1 MLCHLDFFRH
11 GEDMFGKQLRLFKL
25 MGFEVK
31 VDPSWII
38 IAVLIAWSLSS
49 GFFPSR
55 FRNYSTQTYWLMGF
69 AGAIGL
75 FISIIAHEFSH
86 SIVARKYGLPIRG
99 ITLFLFGGVAEMDE
113 EPKTAKA
120 EFMMAIVGPISSVLI
135 AIVCYILYYFGLELG
150 WPYPLTGVIYYLA
163 MINGVLA
170 GFNMLPAFPLDGGR
184 ILRSILWHF
193 KGNLK
198 WATRIA
204 SGIGS
209 FFGLFLII
217 VGVFDVITGNFVSGM
232 WSFLIGLFLKKA
244 AETSY
249 EQLITRRALE
259 GVSLRRFMT
268 VEPVTVSPSMSIEDL
283 VENYI
288 YKYHF
293 KLFPVIENNQL
304 VGCVTTRQVKE
315 IPKEEWTRK
324 TVGEVAVTCDI
335 DNTIDPDADVSKA
348 LSQMLKN
355 NSSRLMVVDQDR
367 LLGIISL
374 KDLMEFL
381 SLKMELEA

>member
-1 MLCHLDFFRH
+1 
-11 GEDMFGKQLRLFKL
+11 

-31 VDPSWII
+31 VDPSWVI

-49 GFFPSR
+49 GFFPDR
-55 FRNYSTQTYWLMGF
+55 FRNYSTQTYWIMGF

-86 SIVARKYGLPIRG
+86 SLVARKYGLPITG
-99 ITLFLFGGVAEMDE
+99 ITLFLFGGVAEMEE

-135 AIVCYILYYFGLELG
+135 AFACYIVYSFGLNVG
-150 WPYPLTGVIYYLA
+150 WPYPVIGVIYYLA

-170 GFNMLPAFPLDGGR
+170 AFNMLPAFPLDGGR
-184 ILRSILWHF
+184 VLRSILWHF

-209 FFGLFLII
+209 FFGLFLIM
-217 VGVFDVITGNFVSGM
+217 VGVFDVITGNFVAGM

-249 EQLITRRALE
+249 QQLITRKALE
-259 GVSLRRFMT
+259 GVSLRRFMS
-268 VEPVTVSPSMSIEDL
+268 VDPVTVSPSVTIAQL
-283 VENYI
+283 VEDYI
-288 YKYHF
+288 YRYHF
-293 KLFPVIENNQL
+293 KMYPIVDHDQL
-304 VGCVTTRQVKE
+304 VGCITTRQVKE
-315 IPKEEWTRK
+315 IPKDQWPYR
-324 TVGEVAVTCDI
+324 TVGEFAVACEMG
-335 DNTIDPDADVSKA
+335 NTISPEADVNKA
-348 LSQMLKN
+348 LSQMIKS
-355 NSSRLMVVDQDR
+355 NSSRMMVVENGR
-367 LLGIISL
+367 LIGIVAL

-381 SLKMELEA
+381 SLKMELES

>member
-1 MLCHLDFFRH
+1 
-11 GEDMFGKQLRLFKL
+11 MFGNQYRLFKL

-55 FRNYSTQTYWLMGF
+55 FHNYPTQTYWFMGV

-86 SIVARKYGLPIRG
+86 SLVARKYGLPIKG
-99 ITLFLFGGVAEMDE
+99 ITLFLFGGVAEMEE

-120 EFMMAIVGPISSVLI
+120 EFLMAIVGPVSSILI
-135 AIVCYILYYFGLELG
+135 AMACYIFYYLGLQLG
-150 WPYPLTGVIYYLA
+150 WPYPVTGVIYYLA
-163 MINGVLA
+163 MINAMLA

-184 ILRSILWHF
+184 VLRSILWHL

-209 FFGLFLII
+209 FFGLFLIF
-217 VGVFDVITGNFVSGM
+217 VGVFDVITGNFISGM

-249 EQLITRRALE
+249 QQLITRRALE
-259 GVSLRRFMT
+259 GVSLRHFMSRD
-268 VEPVTVSPSMSIEDL
+268 PVTVGPSISIANL
-283 VENYI
+283 VEDYI
-288 YKYHF
+288 YKHHF
-293 KLFPVIENNQL
+293 KMYPVIDNNQL
-304 VGCVTTRQVKE
+304 TGCITTRQVKE
-315 IPKEEWTRK
+315 IPKDRWAST
-324 TVGEVAVTCDI
+324 TVGEAVVTCDI
-335 DNTIDPDADVSKA
+335 DNTIGPDEDVATA
-348 LSQMLKN
+348 LSRMLKN
-355 NSSRLMVVDQDR
+355 NSSRLMVVEQGR
-367 LLGIISL
+367 LLGIIAL

-381 SLKMELEA
+381 SLKIELEA

>member
-1 MLCHLDFFRH
+1 
-11 GEDMFGKQLRLFKL
+11 MFGKQLRLFKL

-31 VDPSWII
+31 VDLSWVI

-49 GFFPSR
+49 GFFPAR
-55 FRNYSTQTYWLMGF
+55 FRNYPAQTYWIMGF

-86 SIVARKYGLPIRG
+86 SLAARKYGLPIKG
-99 ITLFLFGGVAEMDE
+99 ITLFLFGGVAEMGE

-120 EFMMAIVGPISSVLI
+120 EFMMAIVGPISSI
-135 AIVCYILYYFGLELG
+135 MIGMVCYIFYYFGLKAG
-150 WPYPLTGVIYYLA
+150 VPYPVTGVIYYLA

-184 ILRSILWHF
+184 VLRSILWHF
-193 KGNLK
+193 KGDLK

-209 FFGLFLII
+209 FFGLFLIL

-244 AETSY
+244 AENSY
-249 EQLITRRALE
+249 QQMITHRALE
-259 GVSLRRFMT
+259 GESLRRFMT
-268 VEPVTVSPSMSIEDL
+268 VDPVTVSPSTTIGQL
-283 VENYI
+283 VEDYV
-288 YKYHF
+288 YKHHF
-293 KLFPVIENNQL
+293 KMYPVVDRNQL
-304 VGCVTTRQVKE
+304 VGCITTHQVRE
-315 IPKEEWTRK
+315 IPRDQWPYK
-324 TVGEVAVTCDI
+324 TVGEVAVTCEMG
-335 DNTIDPDADVSKA
+335 NTIGPDADVNQA

-355 NSSRLMVVDQDR
+355 NSSRIMVVDKGR
-367 LLGIISL
+367 LLGIIAL

-381 SLKMELEA
+381 SLKIELES

>member
-1 MLCHLDFFRH
+1 L
-11 GEDMFGKQLRLFKL
+11 
-25 MGFEVK
+25 
-31 VDPSWII
+31 
-38 IAVLIAWSLSS
+38 
-49 GFFPSR
+49 
-55 FRNYSTQTYWLMGF
+55 
-69 AGAIGL
+69 
-75 FISIIAHEFSH
+75 
-86 SIVARKYGLPIRG
+86 
-99 ITLFLFGGVAEMDE
+99 
-113 EPKTAKA
+113 
-120 EFMMAIVGPISSVLI
+120 
-135 AIVCYILYYFGLELG
+135 
-150 WPYPLTGVIYYLA
+150 PYPVVGVIYYLA

-170 GFNMLPAFPLDGGR
+170 LFNMLPAFPLDGGR

-259 GVSLRRFMT
+259 GETIWRFMSRD
-268 VEPVTVSPSMSIEDL
+268 PVTVSPSITITQL
-283 VENYI
+283 VEEYI

-293 KLFPVIENNQL
+293 KIYPVVDHDQL
-304 VGCVTTRQVKE
+304 VGCITTRQVKE
-315 IPKEEWTRK
+315 IPHDKWAST
-324 TVGEVAVTCDI
+324 TVGEAAVTCEM
-335 DNTIDPDADVSKA
+335 DNTISPDADVAKA

-355 NSSRLMVVDQDR
+355 NSSRIMVVDRGR
-367 LLGIISL
+367 LLGIIAL

-381 SLKMELEA
+381 SVKIELDS

>member
-1 MLCHLDFFRH
+1 
-11 GEDMFGKQLRLFKL
+11 MFGKQLRLFKL

-31 VDPSWII
+31 VDLSWVI

-49 GFFPSR
+49 GFFPAR
-55 FRNYSTQTYWLMGF
+55 FRNYPAQTYWIMGF
-69 AGAIGL
+69 VGAIGL

-86 SIVARKYGLPIRG
+86 SLAARKYGLPIKG
-99 ITLFLFGGVAEMDE
+99 ITLFLFGGVAEMGE

-120 EFMMAIVGPISSVLI
+120 EFMMAIVGPISSI
-135 AIVCYILYYFGLELG
+135 MIGMVCYIFYYFGLKAG
-150 WPYPLTGVIYYLA
+150 VPYPVTGVIYYLA

-184 ILRSILWHF
+184 VLRSILWHF
-193 KGNLK
+193 KGDLK

-209 FFGLFLII
+209 FFGLFLIL

-244 AETSY
+244 AENSY
-249 EQLITRRALE
+249 QQMITHRALE
-259 GVSLRRFMT
+259 GESLRRFMT
-268 VEPVTVSPSMSIEDL
+268 VDPVTVSPSTTIGQL
-283 VENYI
+283 VEDYV
-288 YKYHF
+288 YKHHF
-293 KLFPVIENNQL
+293 KMYPVVDRNQL
-304 VGCVTTRQVKE
+304 VGCITTHQVRE
-315 IPKEEWTRK
+315 IPRDQWPYK
-324 TVGEVAVTCDI
+324 TVGEVAVTCEMG
-335 DNTIDPDADVSKA
+335 NTIGPDADVNQA

-355 NSSRLMVVDQDR
+355 NSSRIMVVDKGR
-367 LLGIISL
+367 LLGIIAL

-381 SLKMELEA
+381 SLKIELES

>member
-1 MLCHLDFFRH
+1 
-11 GEDMFGKQLRLFKL
+11 MFGKQTRLFKL

-38 IAVLIAWSLSS
+38 IAVLIAWSLST

-55 FRNYSTQTYWLMGF
+55 FHNYSTQTYWLMGF

-86 SIVARKYGLPIRG
+86 SLVARKYGLPIRG
-99 ITLFLFGGVAEMDE
+99 ITLFLFGGVAEME
-113 EPKTAKA
+113 KEPQTPKA
-120 EFMMAIVGPISSVLI
+120 EFMMAIVGPVASVLI
-135 AIVCYILYYFGLELG
+135 AIAFYTLYYFGLRLG
-150 WPYPLTGVIYYLA
+150 VPYQVTGVIYYLA
-163 MINGVLA
+163 MINSMLA

-193 KGNLK
+193 KGDLK

-209 FFGLFLII
+209 FFGLFLIF

-232 WSFLIGLFLKKA
+232 WSFLIGLFLKRA

-249 EQLITRRALE
+249 QQLITTRALE
-259 GVSLRRFMT
+259 GETIWRFMSRD
-268 VEPVTVSPSMSIEDL
+268 PVAVSPTITIAQL
-283 VENYI
+283 VEDYI

-293 KLFPVIENNQL
+293 KMYPVVNDSQL
-304 VGCVTTRQVKE
+304 VGCITTRQVKE
-315 IPKEEWTRK
+315 IPKDKWAYT
-324 TVGEVAVTCDI
+324 TVGDAVVACEM
-335 DNTIDPDADVSKA
+335 DNTISPDADVTTA
-348 LSQMLKN
+348 LSRMLKN
-355 NSSRLMVVDQDR
+355 NSSRMMVVDQGR
-367 LLGIISL
+367 LLGIIAL

-381 SLKMELEA
+381 SLKIELEA

>member
-1 MLCHLDFFRH
+1 
-11 GEDMFGKQLRLFKL
+11 MFGKQLRIFKL

-31 VDPSWII
+31 VDLSWII

-55 FRNYSTQTYWLMGF
+55 FRNYPTQTYWIMGF

-86 SIVARKYGLPIRG
+86 SLVARKYGLPITG
-99 ITLFLFGGVAEMDE
+99 ITLFLFGGVAEMEE
-113 EPKTAKA
+113 EPKTAKV
-120 EFMMAIVGPISSVLI
+120 EFLMAIVGPISSILI
-135 AIVCYILYYFGLELG
+135 AMACYILYYFGLKAG
-150 WPYPLTGVIYYLA
+150 WPYPMTGVIYYLA

-170 GFNMLPAFPLDGGR
+170 AFNMLPAFPLDGGR
-184 ILRSILWHF
+184 VLRSILWRL

-209 FFGLFLII
+209 FFGLFLIL
-217 VGVFDVITGNFVSGM
+217 VGVFDVITGNFIGGM

-249 EQLITRRALE
+249 QRLMTRKALE
-259 GVSLRRFMT
+259 GISLRRFMT
-268 VEPVTVSPSMSIEDL
+268 VDPVTVSPSVTIAQL
-283 VENYI
+283 VEDYI

-293 KLFPVIENNQL
+293 KLYPVVDHDQL
-304 VGCVTTRQVKE
+304 VGCITTRQIKE
-315 IPKEEWTRK
+315 IPKDQWPSR
-324 TVGEVAVTCDI
+324 TVGEVAVTCEI
-335 DNTIDPDADVSKA
+335 GNTIGPDADVTIA
-348 LSQMLKN
+348 FSQMLKN
-355 NSSRLMVVDQDR
+355 NSSRMMVVDQGR
-367 LLGIISL
+367 LLGIIAL

-381 SLKMELEA
+381 SLKMELES